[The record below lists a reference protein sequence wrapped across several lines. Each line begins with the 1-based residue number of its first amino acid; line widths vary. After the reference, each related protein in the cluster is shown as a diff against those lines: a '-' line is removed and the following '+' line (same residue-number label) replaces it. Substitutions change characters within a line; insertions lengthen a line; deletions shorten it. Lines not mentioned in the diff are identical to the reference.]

1 MTSSITIAC
10 RASFSFLEKKF
21 FALEAATIVLQRCSV
36 TFVYG
41 GSTRAHHF
49 FLDITFHSLYTFN
62 QLQQNTVAIHEK
74 WKGRI
79 DSWQPRRK
87 PRRKRNTKHEQEET
101 RGRGKRPLS
110 FCAGICSFQL
120 ESGPWRLLR
129 NQCRRLKADS
139 VFPLSRSRHSPAGLS
154 YTAAPR
160 LAHILS
166 DRSGLVQSFV
176 TASPGF
182 DFQL

>member
-1 MTSSITIAC
+1 MRVIGKSSTPRSEVNLTDSIYASRYC
-10 RASFSFLEKKF
+10 DELPRARRLYRVLSFLQTTKVCSSERKIREKF
-21 FALEAATIVLQRCSV
+21 LSQRSLV
-36 TFVYG
+36 TLVQG
-41 GSTRAHHF
+41 DSTRAHHF

-110 FCAGICSFQL
+110 FLHGNLQFPTLSPTQLSFFAKW
-120 ESGPWRLLR
+120 G
-129 NQCRRLKADS
+129 
-139 VFPLSRSRHSPAGLS
+139 
-154 YTAAPR
+154 
-160 LAHILS
+160 
-166 DRSGLVQSFV
+166 
-176 TASPGF
+176 
-182 DFQL
+182 